1 MAPGEPPL
9 RVRVRLLLLLLLVLL
24 CVRPGAGDATD
35 DCVACRFT
43 FGYSY
48 EFFAGHHVEVRN
60 TPDRRYFPTNGLSPS
75 CSVATAAMTRVMMTT
90 PFAHTQTGL
99 SYQFWMFPYDV
110 TSGRVQSIIGNLFA
124 KSETLQFYNTGFY
137 LHYNRLMFVSGP
149 LDFGPEANCLFSFS
163 LLPSVLTPP
172 SVHTEITVL
181 D

>member
-1 MAPGEPPL
+1 
-9 RVRVRLLLLLLLVLL
+9 
-24 CVRPGAGDATD
+24 
-35 DCVACRFT
+35 
-43 FGYSY
+43 
-48 EFFAGHHVEVRN
+48 
-60 TPDRRYFPTNGLSPS
+60 
-75 CSVATAAMTRVMMTT
+75 
-90 PFAHTQTGL
+90 
-99 SYQFWMFPYDV
+99 MFPYDV

-137 LHYNRLMFVSGP
+137 LHHDRLMFVSGP